1 MTDALKDAPVFSVSD
16 RDNFAESGGV
26 AQLILEN
33 NRMRFVI
40 NLAAAQRARLQL
52 SSKLLS
58 LATIVKDQP

>member
-1 MTDALKDAPVFSVSD
+1 
-16 RDNFAESGGV
+16 V

-33 NRMRFVI
+33 NRMRFAI

-58 LATIVKDQP
+58 LATIVKDRP